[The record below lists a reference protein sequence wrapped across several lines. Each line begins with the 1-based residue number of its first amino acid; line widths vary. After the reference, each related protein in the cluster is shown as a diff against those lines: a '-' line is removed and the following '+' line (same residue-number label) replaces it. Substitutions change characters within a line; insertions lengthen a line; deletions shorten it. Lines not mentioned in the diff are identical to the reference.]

1 MSGRAPSATI
11 STSAPY
17 STPSHSLPRKRGR
30 ARVGAMRRIGI
41 DVGGTNTDAV
51 LLEDGRVVHA
61 VKTPTTPDVTAGIVT
76 ALGELAGHPDVARA
90 AIDGVV
96 IGTTHF
102 VNAVVQRRDLARV
115 AAVRIGLPA
124 SASLPPFCDW
134 PEELAHSVRGEVF
147 MLEGGHDYDGRPIV
161 PFDEAGMRHAARQ
174 IRESGIRSVAVAAIF
189 SPLDPTCEE
198 RARAI
203 LAEECPDAAVTLSCD
218 LGRIGLLERE
228 NAALLNAA
236 LIDLARKTVA
246 GFTAAIAAS
255 RIDAPLYLTQND
267 GAVMEAGAAAA
278 LPVITFASG
287 PTNSMRG
294 AAFLSGLADAMVIDV
309 GGTST
314 DVGQLRRGFP
324 REANSVVEVGGVRT
338 LFRMPDLLSIAL
350 GGGSVVERHP
360 LAVGPKS
367 VGYRLTREAL
377 VFGGDIL
384 TATDAAVAAGVA
396 EIGNTRAVAGLP
408 RDLARAVLEETRAK
422 IEDAVDRMKT
432 EAGDL
437 PLIAVGGAAFLVPY
451 RVAGISQVIRVP
463 HGDCANA
470 VGAAIAQVSGET
482 DQVYRDLPRSE
493 AIALAEA
500 QANERAVAAGADRA
514 SLATVDVEDMP
525 LAYLPGN
532 ALRVRVRVAG
542 EMAAPA
548 QDQPETSPATL

>member
-1 MSGRAPSATI
+1 M
-11 STSAPY
+11 
-17 STPSHSLPRKRGR
+17 
-30 ARVGAMRRIGI
+30 RIGI

-61 VKTPTTPDVTAGIVT
+61 VKTPTTEDVTTGIMT
-76 ALGELAGHPDVARA
+76 ALAGLANHPAVAGGT
-90 AIDGVV
+90 IDGVV

-134 PEELAHSVRGEVF
+134 PADLAELVRGEVF

-161 PFDEAGMRHAARQ
+161 PFDEVGMRQAARR
-174 IRESGIRSVAVAAIF
+174 IRESGIRSVAIAAIF
-189 SPLDPTCEE
+189 SPLDPSCEE

-203 LAEECPDAAVTLSCD
+203 LSEECPDAAVTLSHE

-236 LIDLARKTVA
+236 LIDLARATVD

-255 RIDAPLYLTQND
+255 GITAPLYLTQND
-267 GAVMEAGAAAA
+267 GTVMQAGVATA
-278 LPVITFASG
+278 LPVMSFASG
-287 PTNSMRG
+287 ATNSMRG
-294 AAFLSGLADAMVIDV
+294 AAFLSGLAEAMVIDV

-338 LFRMPDLLSIAL
+338 LFRMPDLLSIGL
-350 GGGSVVERHP
+350 GGGSLVGRDPVS
-360 LAVGPKS
+360 VGPKS
-367 VGYRLTREAL
+367 VGYRLTHKAL
-377 VFGGDIL
+377 IFGGDTL
-384 TATDAAVAAGVA
+384 TATDAAVAAGVVQ
-396 EIGNTRAVAGLP
+396 IGDTGAVAHLP
-408 RDLARAVLEETRAK
+408 RDLVLAVLAEAHAK
-422 IEDAVDRMKT
+422 IEDSVDRMKT

-437 PLIAVGGAAFLVPY
+437 PLIAVGGGGFLVPD
-451 RVAGISQVIRVP
+451 RLAGISQVIRVP

-482 DQVYRDLPRSE
+482 DQVYRDLSREE
-493 AIALAEA
+493 AIAAAEA
-500 QANERAVAAGADRA
+500 QARERAVAAGADRA
-514 SLATVDVEDMP
+514 SLQTVDVEDMP

-542 EMAAPA
+542 EM
-548 QDQPETSPATL
+548 TSHK